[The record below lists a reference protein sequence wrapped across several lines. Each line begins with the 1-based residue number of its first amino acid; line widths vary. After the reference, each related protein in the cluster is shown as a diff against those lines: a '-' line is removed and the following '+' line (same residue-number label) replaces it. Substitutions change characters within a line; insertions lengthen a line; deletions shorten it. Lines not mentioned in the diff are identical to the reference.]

1 MRIVYVY
8 LFESSC
14 IRACRSDWVSK
25 EQETVLLREATRNAR
40 LDGTGGVVK
49 PAFLPAWNG
58 CCSKLMSESR
68 ASRNGLNERVF

>member
-25 EQETVLLREATRNAR
+25 EQEEVLLREATRNAR

-49 PAFLPAWNG
+49 RACLPAWNG
-58 CCSKLMSESR
+58 CCNKLMSESR
-68 ASRNGLNERVF
+68 ASWNRL